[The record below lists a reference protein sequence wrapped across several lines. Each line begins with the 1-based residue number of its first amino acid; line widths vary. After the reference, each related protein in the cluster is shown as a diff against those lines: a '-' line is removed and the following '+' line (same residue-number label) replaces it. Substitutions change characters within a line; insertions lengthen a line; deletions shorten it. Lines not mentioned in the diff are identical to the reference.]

1 MLLRELQK
9 NKSFK
14 LKKKVEKEK
23 KKNELSVKCVQ
34 NIKHKQNITKTR
46 IETKYDTENIQTNN
60 NYYLPKFLVGHFSLS
75 HLFG

>member
-23 KKNELSVKCVQ
+23 VELSVKCAQ